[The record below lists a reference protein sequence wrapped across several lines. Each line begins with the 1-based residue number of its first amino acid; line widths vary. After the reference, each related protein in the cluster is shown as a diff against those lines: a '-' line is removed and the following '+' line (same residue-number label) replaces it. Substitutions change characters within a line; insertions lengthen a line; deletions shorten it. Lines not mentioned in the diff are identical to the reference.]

1 MKAAEIEGKR
11 FWCLDGNTSGFG
23 QGESLAQGREGGARI
38 AEAMQEDQN
47 VRGGLR
53 RGRWI
58 RQWVL
63 ELARIH
69 DESFAGSLRRVI
81 LRVIDEGKSSF
92 MGNRPGI
99 MQVEY

>member
-11 FWCLDGNTSGFG
+11 FWRLDGNTSGFG
-23 QGESLAQGREGGARI
+23 QGESLAQGCKGGAGI
-38 AEAMQEDQN
+38 AEAVQEDQN

-53 RGRWI
+53 GGRWI

-69 DESFAGSLRRVI
+69 DKSLAGNLR
-81 LRVIDEGKSSF
+81 
-92 MGNRPGI
+92 
-99 MQVEY
+99 